1 MLPWG
6 SPEDLFK
13 ALTPEID
20 RIRNELHR
28 KMLEA
33 KSDREKEDVLDVAL
47 DCLHRVAA
55 QLAQKVSLLPVKEV
69 LQVLPGF
76 PLRDDNIMLYE
87 EFLERYVNQLQKGTV
102 SYIENAKILYSRFR
116 GLTYFDWGLV
126 IIELAKAFEE
136 EFRPRFI
143 KRLELIRSK
152 LSHAIRMAAGLEDLE
167 DLDKT
172 SFGVWLQV
180 LKNASIYPRL
190 GLSEE
195 TRRRL
200 LSGLVRV
207 KELRDKAAHA
217 QPKPLEEIRQRD
229 AEEIAKKI
237 LAIKDGLLCLA
248 LSL

>member
-1 MLPWG
+1 MLVWG
-6 SPEDLFK
+6 SPQDLFK

-33 KSDREKEDVLDVAL
+33 KSDREKEDVLDVAV

-69 LQVLPGF
+69 LRVLPGF

-116 GLTYFDWGLV
+116 GLTYFDRGLV

-152 LSHAIRMAAGLEDLE
+152 LSHAIRMAAGLEDL
-167 DLDKT
+167 DKT

-180 LKNASIYPRL
+180 LKNASIYPGL